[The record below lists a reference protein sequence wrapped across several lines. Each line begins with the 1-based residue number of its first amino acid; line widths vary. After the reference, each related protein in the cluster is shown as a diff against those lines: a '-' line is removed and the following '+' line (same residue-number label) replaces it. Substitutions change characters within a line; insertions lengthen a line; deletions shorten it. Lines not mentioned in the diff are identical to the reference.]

1 MKYSVVVVDDHNLL
15 SQAIGGLVEG
25 FEQFSVLYTCK
36 NGQEL
41 LDKFKDSTN
50 IPNIVLMDVNMPIL
64 NGIET
69 TQHLYDEFPDV
80 KVLALSIEEDE
91 KTILKM
97 LRAGAKG
104 YLMKDVKK
112 VELEKALLEV
122 MEKGFYHTNTVT
134 KVLVDSLS
142 HKQDKSIALKEREI
156 EFIKLA
162 CTEMTYREIAEEM
175 FLSPK
180 TVEGYRDNIFE
191 KLNLRNRTGLVIY
204 AIKNKIFTP

>member
-1 MKYSVVVVDDHNLL
+1 MKHSVVVVDDHNLL
-15 SQAIGGLVEG
+15 SQAIGELVNSFDE
-25 FEQFSVLYTCK
+25 FHVLYTCK

-41 LDKFKDSTN
+41 LDKLQNPAN

-69 TQHLYDEFPDV
+69 TEHLYQNFPQV

-91 KTILKM
+91 KVILKM
-97 LRAGAKG
+97 LRSGAKG

-112 VELEKALLEV
+112 TELHNALLEV

-142 HKQDKSIALKEREI
+142 HTDGDVVTLKDREI

-162 CTEMTYREIAEEM
+162 CTEMTYREIADKM

-180 TVEGYRDNIFE
+180 TIEGYRNALFE

>member
-1 MKYSVVVVDDHNLL
+1 MKYSVVVVDDHALL
-15 SQAIGGLVEG
+15 SQAIGGLVDG
-25 FEQFSVLYTCK
+25 FEQFTVLYTCM

-41 LDKFKDSTN
+41 LDKLRNPKN
-50 IPNIVLMDVNMPIL
+50 IPDVVLMDVNMPIL

-69 TQHLYDEFPDV
+69 TAHLHQSHPQI

-91 KTILKM
+91 TVILKM

-112 VELEKALLEV
+112 GELQRALLEV
-122 MEKGFYHTNTVT
+122 IEKGFHHTNTVT
-134 KVLVDSLS
+134 KVLVESLS
-142 HKQDKSIALKEREI
+142 DKANPQTLLKEREL
-156 EFIKLA
+156 EFIKHA
-162 CTEMTYREIAEEM
+162 CTEMTYKEIAEVM

-180 TVEGYRDNIFE
+180 TIEGYRNAIFE

-204 AIKNKIFTP
+204 AIRNKIFVP